1 MSVTVHIKLNGVVE
15 TWAVPF
21 EEDLPV
27 DWVKEEVRTTFGVVN
42 GTLSSRENEIIPWCH
57 QVKIMTKKQ

>member
-42 GTLSSRENEIIPWCH
+42 GTLFVLS
-57 QVKIMTKKQ
+57 